1 MGIAGIDHDPDL
13 VTGIERSLEPDGI
26 GIVREP
32 VRLGHLVRRCRPFAV
47 HVAFKMRRFDGFH
60 IVIHAPGKINRMQ
73 RVARHQI
80 SVHYEHLL
88 RAFPAQVNVFLTR
101 DRHHCRYYYQY

>member
-1 MGIAGIDHDPDL
+1 MGIAGIDRDPDL
-13 VTGIERSLEPDGI
+13 VTGIERGLEPDGI

-32 VRLGHLVRRCRPFAV
+32 LRLGHLVRRRHQFAV

-60 IVIHAPGKINRMQ
+60 SVIHAPGKENRMQ

-80 SVHYEHLL
+80 AVHHEHLF
-88 RAFPAQVNVFLTR
+88 RAFLAQVNVFFTCG
-101 DRHHCRYYYQY
+101 RHHCRNHYQY

>member
-1 MGIAGIDHDPDL
+1 MGIAGIDRDPDL

-32 VRLGHLVRRCRPFAV
+32 VRLGHLVRRCHQFAV
-47 HVAFKMRRFDGFH
+47 HIAVQMGCLDRFH

-80 SVHYEHLL
+80 SVHHEHLL
-88 RAFPAQVNVFLTR
+88 RALPAQVNVLFTC